1 MLPLFWYVSIVVGC
15 VAAGNF
21 PLSQVQIFEG
31 DAPYILS
38 AFCRPRKNDLVDENS
53 CRYQNS
59 DYASAAAN
67 LNLAI
72 ASNCCRRNPNRSI
85 DWPQAL
91 LGVLLVRSR
100 RAIASGRS
108 SLKLHGFSPQQAG
121 LGSEFD
127 IG

>member
-1 MLPLFWYVSIVVGC
+1 MAIVRERASCRVRRWRKLPT
-15 VAAGNF
+15 
-21 PLSQVQIFEG
+21 QVQIFKG
-31 DAPYILS
+31 NAPYILT
-38 AFCRPRKNDLVDENS
+38 AFSRPRKNDSDSVDENS

-59 DYASAAAN
+59 DCAFAAAN
-67 LNLAI
+67 LNWAI